1 MAALPRESGSAVVL
15 TADRG
20 SYSDYSRSSPFGY
33 FACLP
38 SHVVPRFLMDRVF
51 TPPAPTENGGPTAL
65 WAPYALR
72 KVEASLHRAGIVDV
86 AVVPPERLETAVGKR
101 TRVVGVTAHDPYGL
115 SPVSTKL
122 TMLFG
127 GGPAWNAVF
136 FDELGARVQRLRSR
150 CSFVTVA
157 GGPGIWQTTYRVPDW
172 VDTIFHGEGEVDFPI
187 LAARAIEGVAPPPVV
202 HGRSATLEQI
212 PTILKPARLGE
223 VQVTRGCPRGCEFCS
238 ITPEKY
244 RTIPL
249 GQIRTEVELN
259 IRHGERDVELLTDDI
274 LLYGAR
280 KLRTN
285 HEKVVELFREVK
297 RLGAEHLFFP
307 HVSAPAVREAP
318 DTIREIGEI
327 AEYDRYPGISPVV
340 GLETGSERIFA
351 KYMPAKAFP
360 WKPAD
365 WWNVVLDATRILNEA
380 NIWPCYTMTI
390 GFPDE
395 TDVDVDR
402 SIGIV
407 EAIVGQDLKAWV
419 FPLPVVP
426 ISSSRLKGN
435 PFPELE
441 RLPTRYWDLLYV
453 AWQRDLKLA
462 RELTATVTNRIKSR
476 IADRFFRMVA
486 DRFGESLLRIFAELS
501 ATRGRLSHEFRSID
515 LNRPFGWLRMA
526 YWTMQAAVSRADPAP
541 SAVPARGSF
550 DAASGR
556 GL

>member
-1 MAALPRESGSAVVL
+1 VVL

-20 SYSDYSRSSPFGY
+20 SFSDYSRSTPFGY

-38 SHVVPRFLMDRVF
+38 AHIVPRPLMDRVF
-51 TPPAPTENGGPTAL
+51 TPPAPTDNGGPGAL

-72 KVEASLHRAGIVDV
+72 KLEAALVAAGVSDV
-86 AVVPPERLETAVGKR
+86 AVVPPERLDRAVGPR
-101 TRVVGVTAHDPYGL
+101 TRVVGLSAHDPYGL

-127 GGPAWNAVF
+127 GGPAWNSVF
-136 FDELGARVQRLRSR
+136 FDELGRQVERLRAR
-150 CSFVTVA
+150 APFVTIA
-157 GGPGIWQTTYRVPDW
+157 GGPGIWQMTYRIPEW
-172 VDTIFHGEGEVDFPI
+172 IDTVFHGEAEVDFPLVAQRA
-187 LAARAIEGVAPPPVV
+187 LAGERPPPVM

-212 PTILKPARLGE
+212 PTILRPARLGE

-249 GQIRTEVELN
+249 EQIRAELKVN
-259 IRHGERDVELLTDDI
+259 MRAGERDVELLTDDV

-285 HEKVVELFREVK
+285 HERVVELFQEVK
-297 RLGAEHLFFP
+297 KMGAQHLFFP
-307 HVSAPAVREAP
+307 HVSAPAVRESP
-318 DTIREIGEI
+318 QTIRAIGEI
-327 AEYDRYPGISPVV
+327 AEYDRYNGISPVV
-340 GLETGSERIFA
+340 GLETGSERVFA

-365 WWNVVLDATRILNEA
+365 WWDVVLDATRVMNEA

-395 TDVDVDR
+395 TDADVDR

-407 EAIVGQDLKAWV
+407 EAIIAQDLKAWI
-419 FPLPVVP
+419 FPLPVIP

-441 RLPTRYWDLLYV
+441 RLPARYWDLLYI
-453 AWQRDLKLA
+453 AWRRDLRLA
-462 RELTATVTNRIKSR
+462 RELTPTVTSRIRSPR
-476 IADRFFRMVA
+476 ADALFRGIADRI
-486 DRFGESLLRIFAELS
+486 GNSLLRVFAELS
-501 ATRGRLSHEFRSID
+501 ATRGRKSHEFRTLD
-515 LNRPFGWLRMA
+515 LNRPGGWLRMA
-526 YWTMQAAVSRADPAP
+526 YWTMQAAVA
-541 SAVPARGSF
+541 G
-550 DAASGR
+550 
-556 GL
+556 